1 MNAVSATIRV
11 ELVNGSNIL
20 TDHILPILAIVISLG
35 TLIWSIWNNQHDKA
49 KIKISTGG
57 AIFLTDDAPPM
68 ISITATQ
75 IGQSGKVKVTGI
87 GFLVKSTGRQIIRP
101 SSLFP
106 ADTPLPKTLEAG
118 DQAVAFYEIAGIAE
132 TCSRYGLDPKSLRPF
147 VQTSRKLT
155 KGKMS
160 RGLTEDIHNI
170 MKQSKG

>member
-1 MNAVSATIRV
+1 MNVVSAVIRV

-20 TDHILPILAIVISLG
+20 TDYILPVLAIAISLG
-35 TLIWSIWNNQHDKA
+35 TLIWSIWNNQRDKA
-49 KIKISTGG
+49 KIKISTGS
-57 AIFLTDDAPPM
+57 AIFLTDGAPPM

-75 IGQSGKVKVTGI
+75 VGQAGQAKVTGI

-132 TCSRYGLDPKSLRPF
+132 TCSRYGLDPKNLRPF
-147 VQTSRKLT
+147 VRTTRKLI

-160 RGLTEDIHNI
+160 KGLTEDICNI
-170 MKQSKG
+170 MK